1 MIDTAL
7 QKRILVTA
15 AICGAL
21 AVLIGAFGAHGLADY
36 LQSRG
41 LDAETIAR
49 RSDQFDV
56 GARYHLVHAVVL
68 LVIAVVP
75 FGSNR
80 VRRAAAWMM
89 LLGILFFSGSLYLL
103 VALNK
108 PWLGAVTP
116 IGGLLW
122 IAGWV
127 SLVGLAKSR
136 NDPGR

>member
-1 MIDTAL
+1 
-7 QKRILVTA
+7 
-15 AICGAL
+15 
-21 AVLIGAFGAHGLADY
+21 
-36 LQSRG
+36 
-41 LDAETIAR
+41 
-49 RSDQFDV
+49 
-56 GARYHLVHAVVL
+56 
-68 LVIAVVP
+68 VIP

-89 LLGILFFSGSLYLL
+89 LLGLLFFSGSLYLL

-127 SLVGLAKSR
+127 ALVGLAKSR
-136 NDPGR
+136 NDSGR

>member
-1 MIDTAL
+1 MIDIAL
-7 QKRILVTA
+7 QKRILVA
-15 AICGAL
+15 AAVCGAL
-21 AVLIGAFGAHGLADY
+21 AVLIGAFGAHGLGDF

-41 LDAETIAR
+41 LDAETIAK

-56 GARYHLVHAVVL
+56 GARYHLVHSVVL
-68 LVIAVVP
+68 LVIAAIP

-80 VRRAAAWMM
+80 VRRVAAWLM

-127 SLVGLAKSR
+127 SLVGLAKSSKV
-136 NDPGR
+136 